1 MRKRV
6 CTEVTRKQKRAQ
18 SISKN
23 QRAPKKIKS
32 VIIMPPHVPIR
43 TSKIWNEVIGAS
55 QFRSGYSREN
65 EKRSIRRSTQ
75 AASIGVWYRAGPPF
89 EAAQIYSH
97 EQNLCARFDKAVNLA
112 VFVLRQLNSSQNRKA
127 QESLGL
133 KSWA

>member
-1 MRKRV
+1 MRKCV
-6 CTEVTRKQKRAQ
+6 CAKVTRKQKRTQ
-18 SISKN
+18 SISEN
-23 QRAPKKIKS
+23 HRAPKKIKS

-89 EAAQIYSH
+89 EAAPLFAGH
-97 EQNLCARFDKAVNLA
+97 ANRLA
-112 VFVLRQLNSSQNRKA
+112 QTSRLTR
-127 QESLGL
+127 
-133 KSWA
+133 